1 MSYVGYVIY
10 GLARTRI
17 TLYDADGTTPL
28 QRLTLQ
34 KEDREGLTLT
44 WKPEGPS
51 TNLGSGSGW
60 AIKRTH
66 HGFRA
71 ELAIKW
77 GVGVKSSVE
86 TWASGAWGAPAVLLT
101 PLAIASIFNKAVLAP
116 CLVEPHLDKA
126 YSFKAQPDPGK
137 PFSLKDLKGV
147 AHTGLELVL
156 IAETLGPIP
165 DWASL

>member
-1 MSYVGYVIY
+1 VSYVVY
-10 GLARTRI
+10 GTNKTRV
-17 TLYDADGTTPL
+17 TLYDVDGTTPL
-28 QRLTLQ
+28 QRITLQ
-34 KEDREGLTLT
+34 KEDREGLTLS
-44 WKPEGPS
+44 WKPEGA
-51 TNLGSGSGW
+51 TTKLGSGAGW
-60 AIKRTH
+60 ANANTH

-77 GVGVKSSVE
+77 AVGVESASEAWV
-86 TWASGAWGAPAVLLT
+86 SGAWGPATILLT
-101 PLAIASIFNKAVLAP
+101 AQAIRDIFTQAMVVP

-137 PFSLKDLKGV
+137 AFSLKDVKGV

-165 DWASL
+165 DWAAL

>member
-1 MSYVGYVIY
+1 MSYVIY
-10 GLARTRI
+10 GTARTRI
-17 TLYDADGTTPL
+17 TLYAPDGTTPL
-28 QRLTLQ
+28 QRITLQ

-51 TNLGSGSGW
+51 TTLGSGAGW
-60 AIKRTH
+60 AITRTH

-77 GVGVKSSVE
+77 GVGVESSVE
-86 TWASGAWGAPAVLLT
+86 TWASGAWGAPTVMLT
-101 PLAIASIFNKAVLAP
+101 PLAIASIFNKALLAP

-126 YSFKAQPDPGK
+126 YSFLAQPDPGK
-137 PFSLKDLKGV
+137 AFTLKDIKGV

-156 IAETLGPIP
+156 IAETLAAIP